1 MALTKEHAAARMKG
15 IGGSE
20 LATILHKEVA
30 ASGDTVYGCPLALY
44 FEKTGIEADYP
55 FPETGIIQRGIVLE
69 PVIADLYKEEKGHT
83 IRTLPHKVSKVN
95 PWEMVSIDRQIVG
108 VEPGPGILECKSV
121 GQQVWYQIKAKGMP
135 LRFVLQV
142 LWGMHI
148 LGIQYTWGSVA
159 FLWADGWEYHS
170 FLVERDQT
178 LIDMMAKKVAA
189 FWHLVQAKTPPK
201 KLKYKDPRCQTCRW
215 RSSCQGDDLIQAAGQ
230 DLETFE
236 EIETAVDLG
245 PKVLQRMGI

>member
-30 ASGDTVYGCPLALY
+30 ASGDTIYGCPLALY

-108 VEPGPGILECKSV
+108 VEPGPDDSRGYITTKT
-121 GQQVWYQIKAKGMP
+121 
-135 LRFVLQV
+135 
-142 LWGMHI
+142 
-148 LGIQYTWGSVA
+148 LGRAS
-159 FLWADGWEYHS
+159 
-170 FLVERDQT
+170 
-178 LIDMMAKKVAA
+178 
-189 FWHLVQAKTPPK
+189 
-201 KLKYKDPRCQTCRW
+201 DP
-215 RSSCQGDDLIQAAGQ
+215 
-230 DLETFE
+230 
-236 EIETAVDLG
+236 
-245 PKVLQRMGI
+245 